1 MTFAGF
7 FAAHAGGADQTA
19 RVLVWEQMLHQ
30 ALRLLEEAHRRVCSP
45 TGQQELRSLD
55 GWWRI
60 KKSQLNGKACL
71 VPSEDAI
78 SEALW
83 REMENIRDEIV
94 LRILPAD
101 AAMASVDTL
110 GVAIEQPRKAKVG
123 IGKRSKP
130 TDIRFYRL
138 GSDMLDLRIE
148 AKVVLREGDIK
159 KAYLSKEGLKRF
171 SDAKEPYTNHEIGG
185 MLAYSVTD
193 DKWIW
198 LDRID
203 NALRASTPPIATFKH
218 RIQAA
223 TDETLFSRVPYAVCT
238 GPRNEV
244 LVFHVVLEFA
254 CEPDARS

>member
-19 RVLVWEQMLHQ
+19 RALVWEQMLHQ
-30 ALRLLEEAHRRVCSP
+30 ALHLLEEAHRRVCAP
-45 TGQQELRSLD
+45 DGQQELRNLG
-55 GWWRI
+55 GWWRT
-60 KKSQLNGKACL
+60 KKSKLNGKSCL
-71 VPSEDAI
+71 VPSEEAI

-83 REMENIRDEIV
+83 REMEKVRDEIV
-94 LRILPAD
+94 LKIFPAD
-101 AAMASVDTL
+101 GAMASVDTL
-110 GVAIEQPRKAKVG
+110 GVAIEQPRKAKAG

-130 TDIRFYRL
+130 TDIRFYRF
-138 GSDMLDLRIE
+138 GSSALDLRIE

-159 KAYLSKEGLKRF
+159 RAYLSKTGLKRF
-171 SDAKEPYTNHEIGG
+171 SDPKEPYTDHEIGG

-193 DKWIW
+193 DRGIW

-203 NALRASTPPIATFKH
+203 DALRASNPPIPTFKH
-218 RIQAA
+218 PIQAA
-223 TDETLFSRVPYAVCT
+223 TEETLFSCVPYVFHT

-244 LVFHVVLEFA
+244 LVFHVVLEFV